1 MKRPPQRPGEA
12 PADASVAIVGFGH
25 FGRALSNLLLDANVA
40 VRAWD
45 SAFAVPQPIGAT
57 DLSELVVEAK
67 VVVVATPVA
76 QIRAALTDLKP
87 LLDGGQL
94 VIDVG
99 SVKVDPI
106 KAMTDV
112 LGVDVEW
119 AGTHPLFGP
128 TNIARGER
136 PLRAVVCPNQ
146 LHPRAALR
154 ARRLYERIGC
164 QVIEQTESDHD
175 RLMAR
180 THAMAFFIAKGLI
193 DIGATDDLAF
203 SPPSFQALG
212 QTIESVRSDAGHLF
226 LAIERDNPFAAD
238 ARQALLDALLLVHSQ
253 LEDLT
258 VEPSGAIPT
267 QVFAIP
273 DLGDQAPEL
282 MEARDLIDEVDAEI
296 VQLLSQRT
304 HLADRAGRLKS
315 ETGRAVRDPIRE
327 QALLEQRREWAKEHG
342 LSEDS
347 VADIFSAILRFSRA
361 VQSAGESGP

>member
-1 MKRPPQRPGEA
+1 M
-12 PADASVAIVGFGH
+12 PADTSVAIVGFGH
-25 FGRALSNLLLDANVA
+25 FGRALSELLLATPIA

-45 SAFAVPQPIGAT
+45 PFVEPPQELGTT
-57 DLSELVVEAK
+57 DLSELVAK
-67 VVVVATPVA
+67 ANVVVVATPVG

-87 LLDGGQL
+87 LLRADQL

-99 SVKVDPI
+99 SVKVGPV

-112 LGVDVEW
+112 LGADVEW

-136 PLRAVVCPNQ
+136 PLRAVVCPNKLQ
-146 LHPRAALR
+146 PRATQR

-164 QVIEQTESDHD
+164 QVIEQPEFEHD

-193 DIGATDDLAF
+193 DIGATEDLAF

-212 QTIESVRSDAGHLF
+212 QTIESVRGDASHLF

-238 ARQALLDALLLVHSQ
+238 ARQALLDSLLLVHGQ
-253 LEDLT
+253 LEEL
-258 VEPSGAIPT
+258 EIESSGSAASPA
-267 QVFAIP
+267 FAIP

-282 MEARDLIDEVDAEI
+282 METRYLIDEVDEEI
-296 VQLLSQRT
+296 VSLLAQRS
-304 HLADRAGRLKS
+304 HLVDRAGRFKS
-315 ETGRAVRDPIRE
+315 ESGRSVRDPSRE
-327 QALLEQRREWAKEHG
+327 QALLEQRRQWAKERG
-342 LSEDS
+342 LSEES
-347 VADIFSAILRFSRA
+347 VADIFTAILRFSRA
-361 VQSAGESGP
+361 SQTAARPATTKNPDR